1 MKATHLSVLLG
12 LLIFTRVDVFYHRI
26 DACLVEDPVG
36 HIDRRPCAQ
45 RQPNRIARPGVEFQS
60 GGTIRVGPHE
70 DAGEIGPVPHV
81 VHDDHQ
87 DLGVNAIEHGNRY
100 NPARWVS
107 IRLEESDRALTVTV
121 QDEGPG
127 VRLAEAPVDPLA
139 DRGRGLELMRGLVD
153 EVRTSRD
160 VGRTVLVKFKASE

>member
-1 MKATHLSVLLG
+1 M
-12 LLIFTRVDVFYHRI
+12 
-26 DACLVEDPVG
+26 
-36 HIDRRPCAQ
+36 DRRQ
-45 RQPNRIARPGVEFQS
+45 MRIPSDPGELRGVRASVAEWACRAGFAAEPADELAAA
-60 GGTIRVGPHE
+60 VHE
-70 DAGEIGPVPHV
+70 AV
-81 VHDDHQ
+81 
-87 DLGVNAIEHGNRY
+87 VNAIEHGNRY